1 MGPIATK
8 IDHSGHFRLSLNS
21 GSTEDI
27 ARGPIRADF
36 VAKVGGSR
44 WMVVNHLAKG
54 DRLDPPAPTLSTQ
67 HLRYAITQA

>member
-27 ARGPIRADF
+27 ALGPIRANNGPR
-36 VAKVGGSR
+36 V
-44 WMVVNHLAKG
+44 
-54 DRLDPPAPTLSTQ
+54 LDLWSM
-67 HLRYAITQA
+67 RRRE